1 MSAANSSP
9 VTPVVEFPKDGS
21 KTGLFVRFEG
31 KGTPGNTVRV
41 YSTKNSL
48 SPLFSQ
54 AVSPSGSWLNHQDF
68 SSLDFY
74 AVEVSADGKDISPPS
89 PIVNISLT

>member
-9 VTPVVEFPKDGS
+9 VTPVVDVPQDGS

-31 KGTPGNTVRV
+31 TGTPGNSVRV
-41 YSTKNSL
+41 YSTKDSL
-48 SPLFSQ
+48 NPLFSQ
-54 AVSPSGSWLNHQDF
+54 VVSPLGSWLNHQDF
-68 SSLDFY
+68 SSLSFY
-74 AVEVSADGKDISPPS
+74 AVEVSPDGKDISPPS